1 MGKGY
6 EIRRKMK
13 KILIVSGHP
22 DLENSTANRTI
33 IENLSKKLPE
43 VTIHRL
49 DKIIKNGNFNIEK
62 EQALLLEYDTYIF
75 VSPFYW
81 YSWSALMKKW
91 VDNVFNAS
99 LYKTGKVKGKN
110 VVFSFTTGGPAEIY
124 SHDGLLK
131 HTVEELTLSISTIA
145 VYTGMNTLGYAISND
160 MQFEQEIHGNE
171 KLEEISKKAEKHA
184 DKIIE
189 LVK

>member
-1 MGKGY
+1 
-6 EIRRKMK
+6 MK

-43 VTIHRL
+43 ATIHRL
-49 DKIIKNGNFNIEK
+49 DKIIENGNFNIEK

-171 KLEEISKKAEKHA
+171 KLEEILKKAEKHA